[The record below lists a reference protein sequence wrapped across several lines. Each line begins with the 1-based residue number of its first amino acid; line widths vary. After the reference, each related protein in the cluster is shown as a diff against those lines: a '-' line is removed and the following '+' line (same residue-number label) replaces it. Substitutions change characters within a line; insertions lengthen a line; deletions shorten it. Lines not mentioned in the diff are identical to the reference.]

1 MSDLIPKSISQ
12 RRLDKV
18 PNFPE
23 RHKPVGFMLRLAKTL
38 HTYGVPTYELE
49 QLMAR
54 VADQLNYGIQITAV
68 PTSITMTFMQE
79 EDNPQTY
86 VMRSNSGEVNVDKL
100 QRCMNIAEKV
110 TGGEMNAQDG
120 AQELL
125 NINRAKPIHP
135 NALMIICFSLVSGA
149 IARIF
154 SGGWQ
159 EVVAASVI
167 GCIVGLLVNASSRIQ
182 TVSSLLPALSAFIAA
197 IVAFAFNKLIGLH
210 STYIPIVSGIIILVP
225 GMMLTIAMA
234 ELATQNLV
242 SGTARLLGAG
252 MIFIQM
258 AFGVAIGSQLAS
270 AIFPHPTLDSSQY
283 FLSDWSLWLAL
294 VATSLS
300 FTVLFQSRW
309 KEFPWIIV
317 ATFSAFFI
325 SKWGVNSFGSTTG
338 AFIGAL
344 SVGLF
349 ANIAHL
355 IKKVPT
361 AAIMMPG
368 FIILVPG
375 SVGFKSLTAI
385 LDHDIIGGIE
395 IAFSMIIT
403 GISLVTGLLIS
414 SIATLPKPKPKK
426 R

>member
-1 MSDLIPKSISQ
+1 MTNQIPRSISE

-18 PNFPE
+18 PHFPD
-23 RHKPVGFMLRLAKTL
+23 RHEPVGFMLRLVKAL

-49 QLMAR
+49 RLGTTVAEQLG
-54 VADQLNYGIQITAV
+54 YGLQCIVV

-79 EDNPQTY
+79 EDKPRTY
-86 VMRSNSGEVNVDKL
+86 VIRSNSGEVNVDKL
-100 QRCMNIAEKV
+100 RRTMDVA
-110 TGGEMNAQDG
+110 NAVISDELSTEEG
-120 AQELL
+120 AQEL
-125 NINRAKPIHP
+125 NKIAKDKPVH
-135 NALMIICFSLVSGA
+135 NNFWMVFCFSLVSAA

-159 EVVAASVI
+159 EVVTAAAI
-167 GCIVGLLVNASSRIQ
+167 GAVVGVLVNSGSRLQ
-182 TVSSLLPALSAFIAA
+182 TVSSLMPALCAFVGSLIS
-197 IVAFAFNKLIGLH
+197 FGFNQWFGLG

-234 ELATQNLV
+234 ELATHNLV

-258 AFGVAIGSQLAS
+258 AFGVAIGSQLANYLFINNAVVQTEALPS
-270 AIFPHPTLDSSQY
+270 
-283 FLSDWSLWLAL
+283 WSLWIAL
-294 VATSLS
+294 MATAYS
-300 FTVLFQSRW
+300 FMVLFQSRW
-309 KEFPWIIV
+309 RELPWIII
-317 ATFSAFFI
+317 ATCGAYFI
-325 SKWGVNSFGSTTG
+325 SQWGVAQMGAATG
-338 AFIGAL
+338 AFMGAL

-349 ANIAHL
+349 ANLAYR
-355 IKKVPT
+355 IKQVPT
-361 AAIMMPG
+361 SAIMMPG

-385 LDHDIIGGIE
+385 LEHDIIGGLE
-395 IAFSMIIT
+395 IAFSMVIT

-414 SIATLPKPKPKK
+414 SIATLPKSKPKK